1 MQGSRI
7 SAGCHEQHAHQVR
20 KEKQRRSR
28 APNQREKYE
37 KSKLQKRDPV
47 RRCQSSGGERRRRG
61 ERRARTRKKTADSGG
76 GSQEQPRK
84 SRSKNSEEHRTT
96 TREFSALTF
105 LHTRS
110 PGRAREGASIP
121 PADLRREQTRR
132 MVRSSELCGG
142 GRLDF
147 WLGTGSGADGEGG
160 RGEEEERGEEKGKK
174 WAADL
179 LACYLSHHHFLSPRP
194 AQQFPREM
202 R

>member
-28 APNQREKYE
+28 AHNQREKYE
-37 KSKLQKRDPV
+37 KSQLQKRDPV
-47 RRCQSSGGERRRRG
+47 RRCQSSGGERRGRG
-61 ERRARTRKKTADSGG
+61 ERRARTRKKAADSGR
-76 GSQEQPRK
+76 GSQEQPKK
-84 SRSKNSEEHRTT
+84 SHSKKSEEQRT

-121 PADLRREQTRR
+121 PADPRSEQTRR

-147 WLGTGSGADGEGG
+147 WLGELGADGEGG
-160 RGEEEERGEEKGKK
+160 GRRRRREARKRGRNGG
-174 WAADL
+174 
-179 LACYLSHHHFLSPRP
+179 C
-194 AQQFPREM
+194 
-202 R
+202 

>member
-37 KSKLQKRDPV
+37 KSQLQKRDPV

-84 SRSKNSEEHRTT
+84 SRRKNSEEH
-96 TREFSALTF
+96 
-105 LHTRS
+105 
-110 PGRAREGASIP
+110 PSIL
-121 PADLRREQTRR
+121 PADLRSEQTRR
-132 MVRSSELCGG
+132 MVSSSELCGG

-147 WLGTGSGADGEGG
+147 CLAGGLGAEQDGGG
-160 RGEEEERGEEKGKK
+160 RGRRRERGEERGKK
-174 WAADL
+174 WAAVVGL
-179 LACYLSHHHFLSPRP
+179 L
-194 AQQFPREM
+194 
-202 R
+202 